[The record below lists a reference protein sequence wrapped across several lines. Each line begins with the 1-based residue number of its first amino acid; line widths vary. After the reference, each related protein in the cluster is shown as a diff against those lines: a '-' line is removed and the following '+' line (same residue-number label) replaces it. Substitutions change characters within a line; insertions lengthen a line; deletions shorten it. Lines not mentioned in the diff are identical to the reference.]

1 MSSNTF
7 HYIRTAFKLNSL
19 LQYGPRSTRL
29 KSSAAADSGLTV
41 HFLNTHPRGNNEG
54 IHKVGSATHM
64 WNSMTQREIC
74 TEMHETVL
82 DELHDKYDKQIT
94 ENEEIMKRREEE
106 KGH

>member
-1 MSSNTF
+1 
-7 HYIRTAFKLNSL
+7 
-19 LQYGPRSTRL
+19 
-29 KSSAAADSGLTV
+29 
-41 HFLNTHPRGNNEG
+41 
-54 IHKVGSATHM
+54 
-64 WNSMTQREIC
+64 MTQREIC